1 MKFINAN
8 KNFDEALKV
17 LAIKIRELDEE
28 SVSLIIYQSL
38 NGYKANSDQIITAQE
53 DTNPLL
59 EFLNLEHKNN
69 SKVLSDD
76 EDSLSGESVQRM
88 YILSMPFLSNKE
100 EDSISKYH
108 NESLDDVDLLN
119 VLTIQYKNYL
129 LNIVE

>member
-17 LAIKIRELDEE
+17 LAIKIRELDGE

-53 DTNPLL
+53 DTSPLL
-59 EFLNLEHKNN
+59 EFLNLEHKKN
-69 SKVLSDD
+69 SKALSDD

-108 NESLDDVDLLN
+108 NESLDDVVLLN

>member
-59 EFLNLEHKNN
+59 EFLNLEHKKN

-108 NESLDDVDLLN
+108 NESLDDVVLLN

>member
-59 EFLNLEHKNN
+59 EFLNLEHKKN
-69 SKVLSDD
+69 SKALSDD

-108 NESLDDVDLLN
+108 NESLDDVNLLN

>member
-53 DTNPLL
+53 DTSPLL
-59 EFLNLEHKNN
+59 EFLNLEHKKN
-69 SKVLSDD
+69 SKALSDD

-108 NESLDDVDLLN
+108 NESLYDVDLLN

>member
-108 NESLDDVDLLN
+108 NESLDDVVLLN

>member
-53 DTNPLL
+53 YTSPLL
-59 EFLNLEHKNN
+59 EFLNLEHKKN
-69 SKVLSDD
+69 SKALSDD

-108 NESLDDVDLLN
+108 NESLDDVVLLN

>member
-38 NGYKANSDQIITAQE
+38 NGYKANSDQIITAQD
-53 DTNPLL
+53 DTRPLL
-59 EFLNLEHKNN
+59 EFLNLEHKKN
-69 SKVLSDD
+69 SKALSDD

-108 NESLDDVDLLN
+108 NESLDDVVLLN

>member
-53 DTNPLL
+53 DTSPLL
-59 EFLNLEHKNN
+59 EFLNLEHKKN
-69 SKVLSDD
+69 SKALSDD